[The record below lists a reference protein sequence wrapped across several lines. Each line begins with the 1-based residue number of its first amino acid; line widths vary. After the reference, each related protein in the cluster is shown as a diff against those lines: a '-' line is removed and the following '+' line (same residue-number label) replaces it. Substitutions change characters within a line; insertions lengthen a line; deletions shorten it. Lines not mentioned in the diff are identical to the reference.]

1 MLKGRDIVFV
11 SGTNWRMNPSSQ
23 IQIPSRLARHNRVLF
38 VNPALS
44 PLTPLR
50 RLIKGDKVDMLPRI
64 QSFGNVT
71 VLTPMLLPFKDSW
84 FGSRFSRSL
93 RIRQIRSVM
102 RELGFTDPIL
112 IVGGARPDTLGCL
125 GEKASVY
132 HCNDDYSSGV
142 EYMGLPR
149 SWLMK
154 REKETLDKV
163 DLVIVVSQYLLNKK
177 AAEHDR
183 VFCVPTG
190 CDAAHF
196 GNAATRSEGIPSDM
210 KKIARPVIGFMGY
223 INNRINFDLVREI
236 SVARPDWSFVFIGAT
251 MSTVNKQKLDSIDSL
266 ENVHMLGFRDKETL
280 PDYVRAFDVC
290 LIPYVDN
297 EFNRASNPIKLYE
310 YLATGKPIV
319 SSRIPAVGS
328 FKELVYLASDRDEF
342 LQQIE
347 RALAESDGELQVK
360 RMKVARQ
367 NDWDVRA
374 RLYGDIIL
382 QFLEKK

>member
-1 MLKGRDIVFV
+1 
-11 SGTNWRMNPSSQ
+11 MNPSSQ
-23 IQIPSRLARHNRVLF
+23 IQISLRLARHNRILF
-38 VNPALS
+38 INPALS

-50 RLIKGDKVDMLPRI
+50 RFIKGEKVNISPRI

-71 VLTPMLLPFKDSW
+71 VLTPMLLPFKDSR

-93 RIRQIRSVM
+93 RIRQIRSAM
-102 RELGFTDPIL
+102 RELGFVDPIL

-132 HCNDDYSSGV
+132 YCNDDYSSGV

-149 SWLMK
+149 DWLMK
-154 REKETLDKV
+154 REKETLEKV
-163 DLVIVVSQYLLNKK
+163 NLVVVVSPHLLNKK
-177 AAEHDR
+177 ATEHDR
-183 VFCVPTG
+183 VFCIPNG
-190 CDAAHF
+190 CDADHF
-196 GNAATRSEGIPSDM
+196 GRAAIKSESVPSDM
-210 KKIARPVIGFMGY
+210 EKIGRPVIGFMGY
-223 INNRINFDLVREI
+223 INNRIDFDLVRDLSI
-236 SVARPDWSFVFIGAT
+236 ARPDWSFVFIGAA

-266 ENVHMLGFRDKETL
+266 ANVHMLGFRDKETL

-290 LIPYVDN
+290 LIPYADN

-319 SSRIPAVGS
+319 SSRIPAVDS

-347 RALAESDGELQVK
+347 RALVESDGELQVE

-374 RLYGDIIL
+374 RLCGDIIL